1 MLIIKELYTIKRIM
15 KDFRLQR
22 RLLFSNPSINMKSF
36 TIKQIT
42 MKKLLTVLVIGAFAA
57 CNGSA
62 SSTTTDST
70 TVKTDSVTTMKDSTK
85 TTVDT
90 SAAAMK
96 DTTKKA
102 VDSAK
107 K

>member
-1 MLIIKELYTIKRIM
+1 MPIFDQRAGYFFPFRVLTI
-15 KDFRLQR
+15 
-22 RLLFSNPSINMKSF
+22 KSF
-36 TIKQIT
+36 TNKHIT
-42 MKKLLTVLVIGAFAA
+42 MKKLLAVLAIGAFAA
-57 CNGSA
+57 CNGS
-62 SSTTTDST
+62 SSSTTTTDST
-70 TVKTDSVTTMKDSTK
+70 TVKTDSVTTVK
-85 TTVDT
+85 TDT

>member
-1 MLIIKELYTIKRIM
+1 M
-15 KDFRLQR
+15 KDFRSHG
-22 RLLFSNPSINMKSF
+22 RLLFSNPCINMKSII
-36 TIKQIT
+36 IKQIT
-42 MKKLLTVLVIGAFAA
+42 MKKLLTVLAIGAFAA

-85 TTVDT
+85 TMVDT
-90 SAAAMK
+90 SAGAMK
-96 DTTKKA
+96 DTTKKM